1 MAKTA
6 RQTTADI
13 DWYLISIDRLKK
25 IGVAILVILLAGGA
39 YFYYDYRVNSPRH
52 QAEKAIEGAEGA
64 LNELAA
70 SKDLASFRTEFD
82 RGNAKLT
89 EARSFFS
96 ANDYIQA
103 EATAIES
110 QTVITA
116 ALARIPGERDSDA
129 QFLTIEG
136 EVQYQRSGSSDWK
149 KADARGPL
157 FNGDWVKTGGGAS
170 AELIFSN
177 GSLYTVGPNAL
188 LEIYAVLNPATS
200 KKHNSVQMQ
209 IGSVEIN
216 TTDDS
221 STVRTPGTQVVVNS
235 LSTAQVGVEPTSK
248 ATQVVNLR
256 GTSAVGGVDGKPT
269 ATLAAGQQVIASRE
283 GQLGQVEKVTMPPAL
298 LAPGDNQVYQAS
310 GDRRVEFGWASQ
322 PQASAYQL
330 QVSRSR
336 LFSRNEINA
345 RRSDT
350 RATARVTA
358 DGPFFWRVAS
368 IDTSGRI
375 GPFSPF
381 RRFRVSGLSGSTT
394 AAVTDKTP
402 PSLQV
407 KRPFSLGGANFQ
419 FEGKVEPGASVFIN
433 DQEVDAESDGTFR
446 KLVTFDR
453 VGWNIVVIKA
463 VDPAGN
469 QTVQQERVHIEE

>member
-1 MAKTA
+1 MAKAT

-13 DWYLISIDRLKK
+13 DWYLISIDTLKK
-25 IGVAILVILLAGGA
+25 IGIAVAVALLLLGG
-39 YFYYDYRVNSPRH
+39 YLYYDYRGNSPRH
-52 QAEKAIEGAEGA
+52 LAERAIEAAEAA
-64 LNELAA
+64 LNQLAA
-70 SKDLASFRTEFD
+70 SKDLSSFRGEFD
-82 RGNAKLT
+82 RGNLKLT
-89 EARSFFS
+89 EARSHFS
-96 ANDYIQA
+96 NKSYPEA
-103 EATAIES
+103 EAAATES
-110 QTVITA
+110 QTIITA

-129 QFLTIEG
+129 QFLTVEG

-149 KADARGPL
+149 KADPRGPL

-188 LEIYAVLNPATS
+188 LEIYAVLAPGTS
-200 KKHNSVQMQ
+200 KKQNSVQMQ
-209 IGSVEIN
+209 IGTVEIA

-235 LSTAQVGVEPTSK
+235 LSTAHVGVEPTTK
-248 ATQVVNLR
+248 ATQVVNVR
-256 GTSAVGGVDGKPT
+256 GTSAVGGTEGKPA
-269 ATLAAGQQVIASRE
+269 ATLAAGQQVTASRE
-283 GQLGQVEKVTMPPAL
+283 GQLSQIEKATMPPAL
-298 LAPGDNQVYQAS
+298 LTPGDNQVFQATA
-310 GDRRVEFGWASQ
+310 DRRVEFQWASL
-322 PQASAYQL
+322 PEATAYQL

-345 RRSDT
+345 RRSGT

-368 IDTSGRI
+368 VDAAGRI

-381 RRFRVSGLSGSTT
+381 RRFRVSGLSTGVSTAT
-394 AAVTDKTP
+394 VDKTP
-402 PSLQV
+402 PTLRV

-419 FEGKVEPGASVFIN
+419 FEGQVEPGATVFIN
-433 DQEVDAESDGTFR
+433 DQEVDVESNGTFR

-453 VGWNIVVIKA
+453 VGWNSVVVKA

-469 QTVQQERVHIEE
+469 QTVQQERVYVED